1 MNNLSQ
7 IPQVVVERVVR
18 EVIEDDRVFISQMID
33 EASFMLASTGKPLV
47 FKNTEAAEKYA
58 KKNKLI
64 DFEIDMFQDF
74 DFTDI
79 EIIEL

>member
-7 IPQVVVERVVR
+7 IPQVIVERVER
-18 EVIEDDRVFISQMID
+18 EIIEDDRVFISEMID
-33 EASFMLASTGKPLV
+33 EASFMLASNGKPLV
-47 FKNTEAAEKYA
+47 FKNTNCAEKYA
-58 KKNKLI
+58 KKNKLV
-64 DFEIDMFQDF
+64 DFEIDMFQDY